1 MTPVIINDAS
11 CLIDLRKGRL
21 LHSLCCLPNRLIVP
35 LPIRESELLDF
46 TSQEWALLDGGGMET
61 YDLPPERM
69 GGVFEIRHRHRRLSA
84 NDCFCLVATQCYED
98 GILLTGDGLLRKVAK
113 EIGVRV
119 HGVLWIIDELK
130 AAEACDD
137 ALLIDALQI
146 WKADPSVFLPSGF
159 IDQRLRRL
167 RRRS

>member
-1 MTPVIINDAS
+1 M
-11 CLIDLRKGRL
+11 
-21 LHSLCCLPNRLIVP
+21 
-35 LPIRESELLDF
+35 
-46 TSQEWALLDGGGMET
+46 
-61 YDLPPERM
+61 
-69 GGVFEIRHRHRRLSA
+69 
-84 NDCFCLVATQCYED
+84 ATQCYED

-137 ALLIDALQI
+137 ALLIDALQV
-146 WKADPSVFLPSGF
+146 WEADPSVFLPSGLV
-159 IDQRLRRL
+159 DQCLRRL